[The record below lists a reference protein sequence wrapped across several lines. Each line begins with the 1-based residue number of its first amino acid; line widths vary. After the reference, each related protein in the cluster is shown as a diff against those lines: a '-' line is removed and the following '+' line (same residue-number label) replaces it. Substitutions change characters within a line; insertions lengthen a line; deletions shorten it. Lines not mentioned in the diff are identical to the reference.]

1 MRPRVKVNES
11 LVFVNSSQY
20 IGAVLQL
27 LCNRIGNYSSL
38 LLLTAI
44 PIRAKSKVVD
54 AFEIHARWK
63 EEVELLKLE
72 MANFLKFYTD
82 VRIPAIQKS
91 IASLQEKI
99 DNRG

>member
-54 AFEIHARWK
+54 TFEIHARWK
-63 EEVELLKLE
+63 EE

-82 VRIPAIQKS
+82 VRIPAIKKS

>member
-1 MRPRVKVNES
+1 M
-11 LVFVNSSQY
+11 
-20 IGAVLQL
+20 
-27 LCNRIGNYSSL
+27 
-38 LLLTAI
+38 
-44 PIRAKSKVVD
+44 VD

-72 MANFLKFYTD
+72 MANFLNFYTD